1 KRKNKTPI
9 KLKLKPITQVNRPDP
24 LIVETVE
31 KQYPELSFLP
41 DSGENIEFY
50 RVDNGIPCP

>member
-9 KLKLKPITQVNRPDP
+9 KLKLKPITQVNRPAP

-31 KQYPELSFLP
+31 KQYPELSIVEFLA
-41 DSGENIEFY
+41 
-50 RVDNGIPCP
+50 R